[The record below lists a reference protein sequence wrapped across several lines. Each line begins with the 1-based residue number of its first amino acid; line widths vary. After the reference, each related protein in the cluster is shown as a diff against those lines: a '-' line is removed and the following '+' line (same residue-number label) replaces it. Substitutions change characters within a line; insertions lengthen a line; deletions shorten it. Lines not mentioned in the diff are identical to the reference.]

1 MSAFTCKTKVIVL
14 KRTSFQESDLIVRT
28 LDQKGGSL
36 SFLAKG
42 AAKSQKRFTGGV
54 LEPGHF
60 IGIEYKA
67 SKRSSLHQLK
77 QAWFIKRFEH
87 LRKSYEHLK
96 LALYFLEIIERI
108 SQEGVDDCPEL
119 FNLLGNS
126 LQAIENSHHLEA
138 LKSIFE
144 FRLLWNQGIL
154 PTELHYIQADW
165 LGITVSE
172 HHQLV
177 QQRQVLKKVAPAIH
191 SAVEHYINKKYI

>member
-1 MSAFTCKTKVIVL
+1 MSVSICKTKVIVL
-14 KRTSFQESDLIVRT
+14 KRTAFQESDLIVRT
-28 LDQKGGSL
+28 LDQKGGAL
-36 SFLAKG
+36 SFIAKG
-42 AAKSQKRFTGGV
+42 AVKSKKRFSGGV

-60 IGIEYKA
+60 IGVEYKT

-77 QAWFIKRFEH
+77 HAWFIKRFEQ
-87 LRKSYEHLK
+87 LRNNYEHLK
-96 LALYFLEIIERI
+96 LALYFLDLIEKI
-108 SQEGVDDCPEL
+108 SQEGIEDCPEL

-144 FRLLWNQGIL
+144 FRLLWNQGIMPKQL
-154 PTELHYIQADW
+154 QHIQADW

-172 HHQLV
+172 HQQLAHKKEM
-177 QQRQVLKKVAPAIH
+177 LKDSAPAIH